1 MNCRYD
7 NRDILLYYYGD
18 LDRIKHEHLNEHLRS
33 CAKCR
38 DRLSGLKDTLDSLPS
53 ELRVPEDVDLKNFH
67 ARVRQKLER
76 QNERR
81 SAILLPLKPVYAVVV
96 IFFVIVTVIGG
107 IKFYNEKQEQRFIM
121 ENFELIVNID
131 MLEDIEIIEHLEEFG
146 EV

>member
-1 MNCRYD
+1 MDCRYD
-7 NRDILLYYYGD
+7 DRDILLYYYGD
-18 LDRIKHEHLNEHLRS
+18 LDRIEYERLNEHLRS

-38 DRLSGLKDTLDSLPS
+38 DRLSVLKDTLDSLPS
-53 ELRVPEDVDLKNFH
+53 ELRVPEEVNLENFH

-81 SAILLPLKPVYAVVV
+81 SAVLPSLKPVYAVVV
-96 IFFVIVTVIGG
+96 ILFVIVTAIGG
-107 IKFYNEKQEQRFIM
+107 IKFYNEKQEQKFIM